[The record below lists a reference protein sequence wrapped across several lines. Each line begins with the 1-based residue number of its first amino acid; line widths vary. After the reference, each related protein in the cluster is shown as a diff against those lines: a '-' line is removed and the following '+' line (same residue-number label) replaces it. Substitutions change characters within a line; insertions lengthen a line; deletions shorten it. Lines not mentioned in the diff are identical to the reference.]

1 MRKTVFPC
9 LMIAFVLLMSLLLG
23 INALTGSGIRG
34 TASAVVK
41 SLREPDI
48 TAWETDVN
56 ETLDKNHVF
65 INIFGAIQRLL
76 GKELVEDPAGYPVA
90 RLSNGQLT
98 FAGNDV
104 LMEQSENAA
113 LVERLGRELAESD
126 IPFLFAI
133 APTKLTNPAVKM
145 PSGVPDYANV
155 MADALLQKLQ
165 GQVNTLDMRPAYMT
179 SGPENSYFFNTDH
192 HWTAQGALLGCG
204 VLMEELGGKFGFQIN
219 REALDPAS
227 YNVTVYPNLFL
238 GSQGKR
244 VGLYYAGTDDFSV
257 LSPKFE
263 TSFSYT
269 YSNLPQ
275 PRTGTFDEALC
286 FPQWLNDDYFNGNCY
301 VYYSGGDWGRSEIT
315 NLLNPDGPTVVLIR
329 DSLSCALA
337 PFLANQVG
345 KLITIDLRAYPG
357 GLMDELRRL
366 SPDLVL
372 VLYGASCC
380 KSTDSFNFFKLPQ

>member
-23 INALTGSGIRG
+23 INALSDAGVRG
-34 TASAVVK
+34 TAGAVVK
-41 SLREPDI
+41 GLRDPDI
-48 TAWETDVN
+48 TAWETEVN
-56 ETLDKNHVF
+56 GTLDKNHVF

-76 GKELVEDPAGYPVA
+76 GRRLVEDPAGYPVA

-104 LMEQSENAA
+104 TVDQADNAA
-113 LVERLGRELAESD
+113 SLERLSRELSQSG
-126 IPFLFAI
+126 IPLLFAV
-133 APTKLTNPAVKM
+133 APTKLTNPAVEM
-145 PSGVPDYANV
+145 PSGVADYANV
-155 MADALLQKLQ
+155 MADDLLARLQ
-165 GQVNTLDMRPAYMT
+165 GKVDTLDLRPAFVDC
-179 SGPENSYFFNTDH
+179 GPENRYFFNTDH

-204 VLMEELGGKFGFQIN
+204 VLMEELGGKFGLPVD

-227 YNVTVYPNLFL
+227 YNVTTYPGLFL

-244 VGLYYAGTDDFSV
+244 VGLYYAGRDDFDV

-269 YSNLPQ
+269 YDGLET
-275 PRTGTFDEALC
+275 PRVGAFDEALC
-286 FPQWLNDDYFNGNCY
+286 FSQWLNDDYFNGNCY
-301 VYYSGGDWGRSEIT
+301 IYYSGGDWGRAEIV

-337 PFLANQVG
+337 PFLAEQVG
-345 KLITIDLRAYPG
+345 RLITIDLRAYPG
-357 GLMDELRRL
+357 GLTEELRAL

-372 VLYGASCC
+372 VLYGANCY
-380 KSTDSFNFFKLPQ
+380 KSAESFDFFKLPQ